1 VPTDN
6 LVTANGR
13 IQASFSVATV
23 LGPLLAGALIAVIPV
38 EGIFAIDAAS
48 FLASAIFLSFVRRSF
63 NRGRHGQRRSTI
75 REDMIEGL
83 RYVWSH
89 PVLRSI
95 SIMMALVNFFGST
108 VYAQLVL
115 FATEQ
120 LGAEESQIG
129 LLFAAD
135 ALGVVVMALLAGRM
149 RRRWSFGTVAL
160 GALMAQGLLSVVFA
174 FLTNF
179 WFAVIVW
186 ALFGGLGVLFNINS
200 GSLRQAIVPN
210 ELLGR
215 VISVAGVI
223 AWSAIPLG
231 TLLGG
236 IAIEQSGDVRLVYA
250 AIGVATTLIAFAFRF
265 TAIGNAD
272 RYLPGA
278 DSNGA
283 I

>member
-1 VPTDN
+1 
-6 LVTANGR
+6 
-13 IQASFSVATV
+13 
-23 LGPLLAGALIAVIPV
+23 
-38 EGIFAIDAAS
+38 
-48 FLASAIFLSFVRRSF
+48 
-63 NRGRHGQRRSTI
+63 
-75 REDMIEGL
+75 
-83 RYVWSH
+83 
-89 PVLRSI
+89 
-95 SIMMALVNFFGST
+95 
-108 VYAQLVL
+108 
-115 FATEQ
+115 
-120 LGAEESQIG
+120 
-129 LLFAAD
+129 
-135 ALGVVVMALLAGRM
+135 
-149 RRRWSFGTVAL
+149 
-160 GALMAQGLLSVVFA
+160 MAQGLLSVVFA

-236 IAIEQSGDVRLVYA
+236 IAIEQSGDVGLVYA